1 MFFRGYVE
9 TKDKQCVEKFKGRTD
24 FKTYEQVKSL
34 PEFAGILAED
44 TILVDLDDGE
54 SSDVLFKVVQDYSL
68 NCRVYRTTRG
78 KHFLFKNSGVGGCKT
93 HCTLAIGLKA
103 DIKVGVKS
111 SYEVLKYGGVER
123 EILYD
128 TAENEQAQPLPRW
141 LFPVRSKMAFLDMEE
156 GDGRNQALFNYILTL
171 QSNDFTV
178 EEARE
183 TIRIIN
189 KYVLKVPLSDSE
201 IETILRDDSFK
212 KPVFYNGS
220 TFLFDKFAIFLKNNA
235 HIIKINNQLH
245 IYKDGI
251 YTAGYGEIEAA
262 MIKHIPDLNR
272 AKRSE
277 VVDYLDL
284 LIRDNTKPEDAHLIA
299 FKNGLYNIIDGSFV
313 GFTPEHI
320 ITNKIPWD
328 YTPDATCPLVDNVLN
343 RLSCNDAEIRA
354 LLEEVAGACLYR
366 DNKLGGGKAVILVGD
381 KSNGKSTYI
390 EMLHAMLGDKNIS
403 TLTNAIAQVTGVTQS
418 GVGIITGVI
427 AVGGA
432 FILNT
437 IISLINSV
445 ITLGVS
451 FWNMLANFA
460 AAFGLIFNDPI
471 AAIEVMF
478 LSLFNFI
485 VSIVSSA
492 AGILDTIFGSDLQSA
507 VQGFQDKIQA
517 QINTTVENAGGDK
530 PKTLNP
536 SDYTMDR
543 ISYGDAFS
551 MGADFGDGVVGGI
564 SDFFNK
570 TFNMDS
576 IAPSVDL
583 SDYTAGIGD
592 GVKDIAG
599 NTGAIKNSLDIS
611 EDELKYL
618 RDIAEQEVINRFT
631 TAEITINQSNEN
643 HITNG
648 MDLDGVISAM
658 AEGLAEAID
667 TAAEGIHE

>member
-44 TILVDLDDGE
+44 TILIDLDDGE

-68 NCRVYRTTRG
+68 TCRVYRTTRG

-299 FKNGLYNIIDGSFV
+299 FKNGLYNIIDGSFA

-328 YTPDATCPLVDNVLN
+328 YTPGAYCPLVDNVLN

-390 EMLHAMLGDKNIS
+390 EMLHAMLGDRNIS
-403 TLTNAIAQVTGVTQS
+403 TLDFKELDDRFSTAMLFGKLANLGDDISDSFKEDVAIFKKIATGESIKAENKGKDAFQFIPYAKLIFSANNIPRMKDPTGAAMRRLLTIPLNAKFSENDSDYDPQIKVKLTQQDAMEYFILLAIS
-418 GVGIITGVI
+418 GLKRVLKNKHFTVSQKVQQAKTDYEQENNPIL
-427 AVGGA
+427 A
-432 FILNT
+432 FIEDCRNDNGDVKGIYNEATREVYIRYDEFCIKNNFRPVNRLTFSKQLNQA
-437 IISLINSV
+437 
-445 ITLGVS
+445 LG
-451 FWNMLANFA
+451 
-460 AAFGLIFNDPI
+460 
-471 AAIEVMF
+471 
-478 LSLFNFI
+478 
-485 VSIVSSA
+485 
-492 AGILDTIFGSDLQSA
+492 
-507 VQGFQDKIQA
+507 
-517 QINTTVENAGGDK
+517 TTVKNMR
-530 PKTLNP
+530 LN
-536 SDYTMDR
+536 
-543 ISYGDAFS
+543 GKQCKVF
-551 MGADFGDGVVGGI
+551 V
-564 SDFFNK
+564 
-570 TFNMDS
+570 
-576 IAPSVDL
+576 
-583 SDYTAGIGD
+583 
-592 GVKDIAG
+592 
-599 NTGAIKNSLDIS
+599 
-611 EDELKYL
+611 
-618 RDIAEQEVINRFT
+618 EQ
-631 TAEITINQSNEN
+631 
-643 HITNG
+643 
-648 MDLDGVISAM
+648 
-658 AEGLAEAID
+658 
-667 TAAEGIHE
+667 

>member
-78 KHFLFKNSGVGGCKT
+78 KHFLFKNSGVNGCKT

-111 SYEVLKYGGVER
+111 SYEVLKYGGIER

-328 YTPDATCPLVDNVLN
+328 YMPDATCPLVDNVLN

-403 TLTNAIAQVTGVTQS
+403 TLDFKELDDRFSTAMLFGK
-418 GVGIITGVI
+418 
-427 AVGGA
+427 
-432 FILNT
+432 
-437 IISLINSV
+437 
-445 ITLGVS
+445 
-451 FWNMLANFA
+451 LANLGDDISDSFKEDVA
-460 AAFGLIFNDPI
+460 IFKKIATGESIKAENKGKDAFQFIPYAKLIFP
-471 AAIEVMF
+471 
-478 LSLFNFI
+478 
-485 VSIVSSA
+485 
-492 AGILDTIFGSDLQSA
+492 Q
-507 VQGFQDKIQA
+507 
-517 QINTTVENAGGDK
+517 TTFPV
-530 PKTLNP
+530 
-536 SDYTMDR
+536 
-543 ISYGDAFS
+543 
-551 MGADFGDGVVGGI
+551 
-564 SDFFNK
+564 
-570 TFNMDS
+570 
-576 IAPSVDL
+576 
-583 SDYTAGIGD
+583 
-592 GVKDIAG
+592 
-599 NTGAIKNSLDIS
+599 
-611 EDELKYL
+611 
-618 RDIAEQEVINRFT
+618 
-631 TAEITINQSNEN
+631 
-643 HITNG
+643 
-648 MDLDGVISAM
+648 
-658 AEGLAEAID
+658 
-667 TAAEGIHE
+667 

>member
-24 FKTYEQVKSL
+24 FKTYGQVKSL

-111 SYEVLKYGGVER
+111 SYEVLKYGGVDR
-123 EILYD
+123 EIIYD
-128 TAENEQAQPLPRW
+128 TAENEEAQPLPRW

-403 TLTNAIAQVTGVTQS
+403 TLDFKELDDRFSTAMLFGKLANLGDDISDSFKEDVAIFKKIATGESIKAENKGKDAFQFIPYAKLIFSANNIPRMKDPTGAAMRRLLTIPLNAKFSENDPDYDPQIKVKLTQQES
-418 GVGIITGVI
+418 IEYFILLAI
-427 AVGGA
+427 GGLKRVLKNKHFTVSQKVQQAKTDYEQENNPILA
-432 FILNT
+432 FIEDCRNDNGDVEGIYNEATREVYIRYDEFCIKNNFRPVNRLTFSKQLNQA
-437 IISLINSV
+437 
-445 ITLGVS
+445 LG
-451 FWNMLANFA
+451 
-460 AAFGLIFNDPI
+460 
-471 AAIEVMF
+471 
-478 LSLFNFI
+478 
-485 VSIVSSA
+485 
-492 AGILDTIFGSDLQSA
+492 
-507 VQGFQDKIQA
+507 
-517 QINTTVENAGGDK
+517 TTVKNMR
-530 PKTLNP
+530 LN
-536 SDYTMDR
+536 
-543 ISYGDAFS
+543 GKQCKVF
-551 MGADFGDGVVGGI
+551 V
-564 SDFFNK
+564 
-570 TFNMDS
+570 
-576 IAPSVDL
+576 
-583 SDYTAGIGD
+583 
-592 GVKDIAG
+592 
-599 NTGAIKNSLDIS
+599 
-611 EDELKYL
+611 
-618 RDIAEQEVINRFT
+618 EQ
-631 TAEITINQSNEN
+631 
-643 HITNG
+643 
-648 MDLDGVISAM
+648 
-658 AEGLAEAID
+658 
-667 TAAEGIHE
+667 

>member
-128 TAENEQAQPLPRW
+128 TTENEQAQPLPRW

-299 FKNGLYNIIDGSFV
+299 FKNGLYNIIDGSFA

-328 YTPDATCPLVDNVLN
+328 YTPRAYCPLVDNVLN

-390 EMLHAMLGDKNIS
+390 EMLHAMLGDRNIS
-403 TLTNAIAQVTGVTQS
+403 TLDFKELDDRFSTAMLFGKLANLGDDISDSFKEDVAIFKKIATGESIKAENKGKDAFQFIPYAKLIFSANNIPRMKDPTGAAMRRLLTIPLNAKFSENDSDYDPQIKVKLTQQDAMEYFILLAIS
-418 GVGIITGVI
+418 GLKRVLKNKHFTVSQKVQQAKTDYEQENNPIL
-427 AVGGA
+427 A
-432 FILNT
+432 FIEDCRNDNGDVKGIYNEATREVYIRYDEFCIKNNFRPVNRLTFSKQLNQA
-437 IISLINSV
+437 
-445 ITLGVS
+445 LG
-451 FWNMLANFA
+451 
-460 AAFGLIFNDPI
+460 
-471 AAIEVMF
+471 
-478 LSLFNFI
+478 
-485 VSIVSSA
+485 
-492 AGILDTIFGSDLQSA
+492 
-507 VQGFQDKIQA
+507 
-517 QINTTVENAGGDK
+517 TTVKNMR
-530 PKTLNP
+530 LN
-536 SDYTMDR
+536 
-543 ISYGDAFS
+543 GKQCKVF
-551 MGADFGDGVVGGI
+551 V
-564 SDFFNK
+564 
-570 TFNMDS
+570 
-576 IAPSVDL
+576 
-583 SDYTAGIGD
+583 
-592 GVKDIAG
+592 
-599 NTGAIKNSLDIS
+599 
-611 EDELKYL
+611 
-618 RDIAEQEVINRFT
+618 EQ
-631 TAEITINQSNEN
+631 
-643 HITNG
+643 
-648 MDLDGVISAM
+648 
-658 AEGLAEAID
+658 
-667 TAAEGIHE
+667 

>member
-44 TILVDLDDGE
+44 MILVDLDDEE

-141 LFPVRSKMAFLDMEE
+141 LFPVRSKMAFLDMDE

-201 IETILRDDSFK
+201 IETILWDDSFK

-328 YTPDATCPLVDNVLN
+328 YVPDATCPLVDNVLN
-343 RLSCNDAEIRA
+343 RLSCNDAEIRT

-390 EMLHAMLGDKNIS
+390 EMLHDMLGDKNIS
-403 TLTNAIAQVTGVTQS
+403 TLDFKELDDRFSTAMLFGKLANLGDDISDSFKEDVAIFKKIATGESIKAENKGKDAFQFIPYAKLIFSANNIPRMKDPTGAAMRRLLTIPLNAKFSENDPDYDPQIKVKLTQQEAMEYFILLAIS
-418 GVGIITGVI
+418 GLKRVI
-427 AVGGA
+427 KNKHFTVSQKVQQAKTDYEQENNPILA
-432 FILNT
+432 FIEDCRNDNGDVEGIYNEATREVYIRYDEFCIKNNFRPVNRLTFSKQLNQA
-437 IISLINSV
+437 
-445 ITLGVS
+445 LG
-451 FWNMLANFA
+451 
-460 AAFGLIFNDPI
+460 
-471 AAIEVMF
+471 
-478 LSLFNFI
+478 
-485 VSIVSSA
+485 
-492 AGILDTIFGSDLQSA
+492 
-507 VQGFQDKIQA
+507 
-517 QINTTVENAGGDK
+517 TTVKNMR
-530 PKTLNP
+530 LN
-536 SDYTMDR
+536 
-543 ISYGDAFS
+543 GKQCKVF
-551 MGADFGDGVVGGI
+551 V
-564 SDFFNK
+564 
-570 TFNMDS
+570 
-576 IAPSVDL
+576 
-583 SDYTAGIGD
+583 
-592 GVKDIAG
+592 
-599 NTGAIKNSLDIS
+599 
-611 EDELKYL
+611 
-618 RDIAEQEVINRFT
+618 EQ
-631 TAEITINQSNEN
+631 
-643 HITNG
+643 
-648 MDLDGVISAM
+648 
-658 AEGLAEAID
+658 
-667 TAAEGIHE
+667 

>member
-44 TILVDLDDGE
+44 TILVDLDDEE

-189 KYVLKVPLSDSE
+189 KYVLKVPLSNSE

-299 FKNGLYNIIDGSFV
+299 FKNGLYNIIDGSFA

-366 DNKLGGGKAVILVGD
+366 DNKLGGGND
-381 KSNGKSTYI
+381 DTR
-390 EMLHAMLGDKNIS
+390 
-403 TLTNAIAQVTGVTQS
+403 
-418 GVGIITGVI
+418 
-427 AVGGA
+427 GGNWYA
-432 FILNT
+432 DSRHSRRNRGTERLKRCVAGL
-437 IISLINSV
+437 SYHMDCHGRYRPYSR
-445 ITLGVS
+445 
-451 FWNMLANFA
+451 
-460 AAFGLIFNDPI
+460 AFGGYKRNRTGNGRYTVRRWYYHGCYRRRRCVHPEYHYFPDKQRYH
-471 AAIEVMF
+471 AGREF
-478 LSLFNFI
+478 LEYACQFCGGFR
-485 VSIVSSA
+485 
-492 AGILDTIFGSDLQSA
+492 SDLQ
-507 VQGFQDKIQA
+507 
-517 QINTTVENAGGDK
+517 
-530 PKTLNP
+530 
-536 SDYTMDR
+536 
-543 ISYGDAFS
+543 
-551 MGADFGDGVVGGI
+551 
-564 SDFFNK
+564 
-570 TFNMDS
+570 
-576 IAPSVDL
+576 
-583 SDYTAGIGD
+583 
-592 GVKDIAG
+592 
-599 NTGAIKNSLDIS
+599 
-611 EDELKYL
+611 
-618 RDIAEQEVINRFT
+618 
-631 TAEITINQSNEN
+631 
-643 HITNG
+643 
-648 MDLDGVISAM
+648 
-658 AEGLAEAID
+658 
-667 TAAEGIHE
+667 

>member
-78 KHFLFKNSGVGGCKT
+78 KHFLFKNSGVNGCKT

-328 YTPDATCPLVDNVLN
+328 YTPGAYCPLVDNVLN

-390 EMLHAMLGDKNIS
+390 EMLHAMLGDRNIS
-403 TLTNAIAQVTGVTQS
+403 TLDFKELDDRFSTAMLFGKLANLGDDISDSFKEDVAIFKKIATGESIKAENKGKDAFQFIPYAKLIFSANNIPRMKDPTGAAMRRLLTIPLNAKFSENDSDYDPQIKVKLTQQDAMEYFILLAIS
-418 GVGIITGVI
+418 GLKRVLKNKHFTVSQKVQQAKTDYEQENNPIL
-427 AVGGA
+427 A
-432 FILNT
+432 FIEDCRNDNGDVKGIYNEATREVYIRYDEFCIKNNFRPVNRLTFSKQLNQA
-437 IISLINSV
+437 
-445 ITLGVS
+445 LG
-451 FWNMLANFA
+451 
-460 AAFGLIFNDPI
+460 
-471 AAIEVMF
+471 
-478 LSLFNFI
+478 
-485 VSIVSSA
+485 
-492 AGILDTIFGSDLQSA
+492 
-507 VQGFQDKIQA
+507 
-517 QINTTVENAGGDK
+517 TTVKNMR
-530 PKTLNP
+530 LN
-536 SDYTMDR
+536 
-543 ISYGDAFS
+543 GKQCKVF
-551 MGADFGDGVVGGI
+551 V
-564 SDFFNK
+564 
-570 TFNMDS
+570 
-576 IAPSVDL
+576 
-583 SDYTAGIGD
+583 
-592 GVKDIAG
+592 
-599 NTGAIKNSLDIS
+599 
-611 EDELKYL
+611 
-618 RDIAEQEVINRFT
+618 EQ
-631 TAEITINQSNEN
+631 
-643 HITNG
+643 
-648 MDLDGVISAM
+648 
-658 AEGLAEAID
+658 
-667 TAAEGIHE
+667 

>member
-320 ITNKIPWD
+320 ITNKIPWE
-328 YTPDATCPLVDNVLN
+328 YTPDANCPLVDNVLN

-390 EMLHAMLGDKNIS
+390 EMLHAMLGDRNIS
-403 TLTNAIAQVTGVTQS
+403 TLDFKELDDRFSTAMLFGKLANLGDDISDSFKEDVAIFKKIATGESIKAENKGKDAFQFIPYAKLIFSANNIPRMKDPTGAAMRRLLAIPLNAKFSENDSDYDPQIKVKLTQQDAMEYFILLAIS
-418 GVGIITGVI
+418 GLKRVLKNKHFTVSQKVQQAKTDYEQENNPIL
-427 AVGGA
+427 A
-432 FILNT
+432 FIEDCRNDNGDVEGIYNEATREVYIRYDEFCIKNNFRPVNRLTFSKQLNQA
-437 IISLINSV
+437 
-445 ITLGVS
+445 LG
-451 FWNMLANFA
+451 
-460 AAFGLIFNDPI
+460 
-471 AAIEVMF
+471 
-478 LSLFNFI
+478 
-485 VSIVSSA
+485 
-492 AGILDTIFGSDLQSA
+492 
-507 VQGFQDKIQA
+507 
-517 QINTTVENAGGDK
+517 TTVKNMR
-530 PKTLNP
+530 LN
-536 SDYTMDR
+536 
-543 ISYGDAFS
+543 GKQCKVF
-551 MGADFGDGVVGGI
+551 V
-564 SDFFNK
+564 
-570 TFNMDS
+570 
-576 IAPSVDL
+576 
-583 SDYTAGIGD
+583 
-592 GVKDIAG
+592 
-599 NTGAIKNSLDIS
+599 
-611 EDELKYL
+611 
-618 RDIAEQEVINRFT
+618 EQ
-631 TAEITINQSNEN
+631 
-643 HITNG
+643 
-648 MDLDGVISAM
+648 
-658 AEGLAEAID
+658 
-667 TAAEGIHE
+667 

>member
-44 TILVDLDDGE
+44 TILVDLDDEE

-299 FKNGLYNIIDGSFV
+299 FKNGLYNIIDGSFA

-328 YTPDATCPLVDNVLN
+328 YTPGAYCPLVDNVLN

-390 EMLHAMLGDKNIS
+390 EMLHAMLGDRNIS
-403 TLTNAIAQVTGVTQS
+403 TLDFKELDDRFSTAMLFGKLANLGDDISDSFKEDVAIFKKIATGESIKAENKGKDAFQFIPYAKLIFSANNIPRMKDPTGAAMRRLLTIPLNAKFSENDSDYDPQIKVKLTQQDAMEYFILLAIS
-418 GVGIITGVI
+418 GLKRVLKNKHFTVSQKVQQAKTDYEQENNPIL
-427 AVGGA
+427 A
-432 FILNT
+432 FIEDCRNDNGDVKGIYNEATREVYIRYDEFCIKNNFRPVNRLTFSKQLNQA
-437 IISLINSV
+437 
-445 ITLGVS
+445 LG
-451 FWNMLANFA
+451 
-460 AAFGLIFNDPI
+460 
-471 AAIEVMF
+471 
-478 LSLFNFI
+478 
-485 VSIVSSA
+485 
-492 AGILDTIFGSDLQSA
+492 
-507 VQGFQDKIQA
+507 
-517 QINTTVENAGGDK
+517 TTVKNMR
-530 PKTLNP
+530 LN
-536 SDYTMDR
+536 
-543 ISYGDAFS
+543 GKQCKVF
-551 MGADFGDGVVGGI
+551 V
-564 SDFFNK
+564 
-570 TFNMDS
+570 
-576 IAPSVDL
+576 
-583 SDYTAGIGD
+583 
-592 GVKDIAG
+592 
-599 NTGAIKNSLDIS
+599 
-611 EDELKYL
+611 
-618 RDIAEQEVINRFT
+618 EQ
-631 TAEITINQSNEN
+631 
-643 HITNG
+643 
-648 MDLDGVISAM
+648 
-658 AEGLAEAID
+658 
-667 TAAEGIHE
+667 

>member
-189 KYVLKVPLSDSE
+189 KYVLKVPLPDSE

-299 FKNGLYNIIDGSFV
+299 FENGLYNIIDSSFV

-403 TLTNAIAQVTGVTQS
+403 TLDFKELDDRFSTAMLFGKLANLGDDISDSFKEDVAIFKKIATGESIKAENKGKDAFQFIPYAKLIFSANNIPRMKDPTGAAMRRLLTIPLNAKFSENDPDYDPQINVKLTQQEAMEYF
-418 GVGIITGVI
+418 ILLAI
-427 AVGGA
+427 GGLKRVLKNKHFTVSQKVQQAKTDYEQENNPILA
-432 FILNT
+432 FIEDCRNDNGDIEGIYNEATREVYIRYDEFCIKNNFRPVNRLTFSKQLNQA
-437 IISLINSV
+437 
-445 ITLGVS
+445 LG
-451 FWNMLANFA
+451 
-460 AAFGLIFNDPI
+460 
-471 AAIEVMF
+471 
-478 LSLFNFI
+478 
-485 VSIVSSA
+485 
-492 AGILDTIFGSDLQSA
+492 
-507 VQGFQDKIQA
+507 
-517 QINTTVENAGGDK
+517 TTVKNMR
-530 PKTLNP
+530 LN
-536 SDYTMDR
+536 
-543 ISYGDAFS
+543 GKQCKVF
-551 MGADFGDGVVGGI
+551 V
-564 SDFFNK
+564 
-570 TFNMDS
+570 
-576 IAPSVDL
+576 
-583 SDYTAGIGD
+583 
-592 GVKDIAG
+592 
-599 NTGAIKNSLDIS
+599 
-611 EDELKYL
+611 
-618 RDIAEQEVINRFT
+618 EQ
-631 TAEITINQSNEN
+631 
-643 HITNG
+643 
-648 MDLDGVISAM
+648 
-658 AEGLAEAID
+658 
-667 TAAEGIHE
+667 

>member
-212 KPVFYNGS
+212 KPVFYSGS

-299 FKNGLYNIIDGSFV
+299 FKNGLYNIIDGSFA

-403 TLTNAIAQVTGVTQS
+403 TLDFKELDDRFSTAMLFGKLANLGDDISDSFKEDVAIFKKIATGESIKAENKGKDAFQFIPYAKLIFSANNIPRMKDPTGAAMRRLLTIPLNAKFSENDPDYDPQIKVKLTQQES
-418 GVGIITGVI
+418 IEYFILLAI
-427 AVGGA
+427 GGLKRVLKNKHFTVSQKVQQAKTDYEQENNPILA
-432 FILNT
+432 FIEDCRNDNGDVEGIYNEATREVYIRYDEFCIKNNFRSVNRLTFSKQLNQA
-437 IISLINSV
+437 
-445 ITLGVS
+445 LG
-451 FWNMLANFA
+451 
-460 AAFGLIFNDPI
+460 
-471 AAIEVMF
+471 
-478 LSLFNFI
+478 
-485 VSIVSSA
+485 
-492 AGILDTIFGSDLQSA
+492 
-507 VQGFQDKIQA
+507 
-517 QINTTVENAGGDK
+517 TTVKNMR
-530 PKTLNP
+530 LN
-536 SDYTMDR
+536 
-543 ISYGDAFS
+543 GKQCKVF
-551 MGADFGDGVVGGI
+551 V
-564 SDFFNK
+564 
-570 TFNMDS
+570 
-576 IAPSVDL
+576 
-583 SDYTAGIGD
+583 
-592 GVKDIAG
+592 
-599 NTGAIKNSLDIS
+599 
-611 EDELKYL
+611 
-618 RDIAEQEVINRFT
+618 EQ
-631 TAEITINQSNEN
+631 
-643 HITNG
+643 
-648 MDLDGVISAM
+648 
-658 AEGLAEAID
+658 
-667 TAAEGIHE
+667 

>member
-78 KHFLFKNSGVGGCKT
+78 KHFLFKNSGVNGCKT

-111 SYEVLKYGGVER
+111 SYEVLKYGGIER

-320 ITNKIPWD
+320 ITNKIPWE
-328 YTPDATCPLVDNVLN
+328 YTPDANCPLVDNVLN

-390 EMLHAMLGDKNIS
+390 EMLHAMLGDRNIS
-403 TLTNAIAQVTGVTQS
+403 TLDFKELDDRFSTAMLFGKLANLGDDISDSFKEDVAIFKKIATGESIKAENKGKDAFQFIPYAKLIFSANNIPRMKDPTGAAMRRLLTIPLNAKFSENDSDYDPQIKVKLTQQDAMEYFILLAIS
-418 GVGIITGVI
+418 GLKRVLKNKHFTVSQKVQQAKTDYEQENNPIL
-427 AVGGA
+427 A
-432 FILNT
+432 FIEDCRNDNGDVEGIYNEATREVYIRYDEFCIKNNFRPVNRLTFSKQLNQA
-437 IISLINSV
+437 
-445 ITLGVS
+445 LG
-451 FWNMLANFA
+451 
-460 AAFGLIFNDPI
+460 
-471 AAIEVMF
+471 
-478 LSLFNFI
+478 
-485 VSIVSSA
+485 
-492 AGILDTIFGSDLQSA
+492 
-507 VQGFQDKIQA
+507 
-517 QINTTVENAGGDK
+517 TTVKNMR
-530 PKTLNP
+530 LN
-536 SDYTMDR
+536 
-543 ISYGDAFS
+543 GKQCKVF
-551 MGADFGDGVVGGI
+551 V
-564 SDFFNK
+564 
-570 TFNMDS
+570 
-576 IAPSVDL
+576 
-583 SDYTAGIGD
+583 
-592 GVKDIAG
+592 
-599 NTGAIKNSLDIS
+599 
-611 EDELKYL
+611 
-618 RDIAEQEVINRFT
+618 EQ
-631 TAEITINQSNEN
+631 
-643 HITNG
+643 
-648 MDLDGVISAM
+648 
-658 AEGLAEAID
+658 
-667 TAAEGIHE
+667 

>member
-44 TILVDLDDGE
+44 TILVDLDDEE

-299 FKNGLYNIIDGSFV
+299 FKNGLYNIIDGSFAA
-313 GFTPEHI
+313 FTPEHI

-366 DNKLGGGKAVILVGD
+366 DNKLGGGKAVILLGD

-390 EMLHAMLGDKNIS
+390 EMLHAIEHGLFVETKKPFAHTVRRVFPPNNVRRIVFIPVIGHPSPCFFYRRSIRF
-403 TLTNAIAQVTGVTQS
+403 TLTDNNACFLA
-418 GVGIITGVI
+418 
-427 AVGGA
+427 
-432 FILNT
+432 
-437 IISLINSV
+437 LI
-445 ITLGVS
+445 
-451 FWNMLANFA
+451 
-460 AAFGLIFNDPI
+460 
-471 AAIEVMF
+471 
-478 LSLFNFI
+478 NFI
-485 VSIVSSA
+485 VFDIQKMKFSVVTA
-492 AGILDTIFGSDLQSA
+492 KR
-507 VQGFQDKIQA
+507 GF
-517 QINTTVENAGGDK
+517 TVNAFHGNH
-530 PKTLNP
+530 LFVLFYHP
-536 SDYTMDR
+536 SCLLT
-543 ISYGDAFS
+543 
-551 MGADFGDGVVGGI
+551 MGAV
-564 SDFFNK
+564 
-570 TFNMDS
+570 
-576 IAPSVDL
+576 
-583 SDYTAGIGD
+583 
-592 GVKDIAG
+592 
-599 NTGAIKNSLDIS
+599 
-611 EDELKYL
+611 
-618 RDIAEQEVINRFT
+618 
-631 TAEITINQSNEN
+631 
-643 HITNG
+643 
-648 MDLDGVISAM
+648 
-658 AEGLAEAID
+658 
-667 TAAEGIHE
+667 